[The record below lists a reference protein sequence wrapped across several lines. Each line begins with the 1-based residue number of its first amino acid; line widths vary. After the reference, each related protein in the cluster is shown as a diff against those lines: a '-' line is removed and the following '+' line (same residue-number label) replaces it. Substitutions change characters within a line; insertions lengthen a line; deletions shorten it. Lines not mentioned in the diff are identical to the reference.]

1 LTTPETA
8 DSTDAKRLIWRCR
21 RGMLELDIVL
31 GKFISQHFDALTRQ
45 QLRLLEVLLDYQ
57 DTELLELVTGRAQ
70 VEDPSIVELLTLIRS
85 EYDDI
90 AFGRAIA
97 QTSNNP

>member
-1 LTTPETA
+1 
-8 DSTDAKRLIWRCR
+8 
-21 RGMLELDIVL
+21 MLELDIVL
-31 GKFISQHFDALTRQ
+31 GNFISQHFDVLNKQ
-45 QLRLLEVLLDYQ
+45 QLHLLETLLEYQ